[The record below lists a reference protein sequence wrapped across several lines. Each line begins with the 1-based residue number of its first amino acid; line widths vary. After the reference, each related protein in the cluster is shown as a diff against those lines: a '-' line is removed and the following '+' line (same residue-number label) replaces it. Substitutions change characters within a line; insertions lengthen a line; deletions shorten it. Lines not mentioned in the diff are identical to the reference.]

1 MTVLKLMVNLGT
13 IDFLDDVDSKLN
25 LQPSGPA
32 SSLCGRESGQVH
44 LATLMCNVGARL
56 SKHVGCSV
64 LAIANRKAFVRD
76 VCLLVGQLWES
87 SRHEAWWNDT
97 NHLQIGVLTNPSSGR
112 TRRISPAFK
121 KSLITE
127 TRNNRMKGIR
137 RTSQMSI
144 GMGVLGKPGPV
155 MRLSLPLRRSARRKT
170 SKGQVSGRGFEEM
183 VFYNY
188 FLDTRSQTHVHG
200 DTIEFSEMSTSMR

>member
-1 MTVLKLMVNLGT
+1 MTVLKLMVNLGR
-13 IDFLDDVDSKLN
+13 IDFLDDVDSQLN

-44 LATLMCNVGARL
+44 LARLMCNVGARL

-97 NHLQIGVLTNPSSGR
+97 SHLQVGVLRHPSSGKS
-112 TRRISPAFK
+112 RRISPGFK
-121 KSLITE
+121 KSLVTE

-137 RTSQMSI
+137 RTSQLLI
-144 GMGVLGKPGPV
+144 GMGVVGKSGPV
-155 MRLSLPLRRSARRKT
+155 KRLSLSLRRSARRKT
-170 SKGQVSGRGFEEM
+170 SNGQVSGRGFEEM

-200 DTIEFSEMSTSMR
+200 DTIEFSALK

>member
-1 MTVLKLMVNLGT
+1 MTVLKLMVNLGR

-44 LATLMCNVGARL
+44 RARLMCNVGARL
-56 SKHVGCSV
+56 SKHVGCSA

-76 VCLLVGQLWES
+76 VCLALGQLWES

-97 NHLQIGVLTNPSSGR
+97 NHLQLGVLRVAGSIKS
-112 TRRISPAFK
+112 RRISPGFK

-127 TRNNRMKGIR
+127 ARNNRMQGSR
-137 RTSQMSI
+137 RTSQS
-144 GMGVLGKPGPV
+144 
-155 MRLSLPLRRSARRKT
+155 
-170 SKGQVSGRGFEEM
+170 
-183 VFYNY
+183 
-188 FLDTRSQTHVHG
+188 
-200 DTIEFSEMSTSMR
+200 

>member
-1 MTVLKLMVNLGT
+1 MTVLKLMVNLGR

-44 LATLMCNVGARL
+44 LARLMCNVGARL
-56 SKHVGCSV
+56 SNHVGCSTM
-64 LAIANRKAFVRD
+64 AIANRKAFVRD

-97 NHLQIGVLTNPSSGR
+97 NHLQVGVLRAPSSGQ
-112 TRRISPAFK
+112 TRRISPGYK

-137 RTSQMSI
+137 RTSQLLI
-144 GMGVLGKPGPV
+144 GMGVVGKAGPV
-155 MRLSLPLRRSARRKT
+155 KRLSLSLRRSARR
-170 SKGQVSGRGFEEM
+170 SRSNGQVSGRGFEEM

-200 DTIEFSEMSTSMR
+200 DTIEFSALK

>member
-1 MTVLKLMVNLGT
+1 MTVQKLIVNLDRV
-13 IDFLDDVDSKLN
+13 DFLDKVDLAFN
-25 LQPSGPA
+25 PQPGGLA
-32 SSLCGRESGQVH
+32 SSLGGRESGQVH
-44 LATLMCNVGARL
+44 LARLMCNVGARL

-97 NHLQIGVLTNPSSGR
+97 NHLQVGVLRHPSSGKA
-112 TRRISPAFK
+112 RRISPGFK

-137 RTSQMSI
+137 RTSQLLI
-144 GMGVLGKPGPV
+144 GMGVVGKSGPV
-155 MRLSLPLRRSARRKT
+155 KRLSLSLRRSARRKT
-170 SKGQVSGRGFEEM
+170 SNGQVSGRGFEEM

-200 DTIEFSEMSTSMR
+200 DTIEFSALK